1 MHDLKKIE
9 EMVFNEIMNIA
20 ELNESIVDKTTALIG
35 DNSVIDSMK
44 LVELCLSLED
54 IAEKLGFEF
63 DWTSDKAMST
73 SRSMFKDAGSL
84 SNEFFN
90 QLKKN

>member
-1 MHDLKKIE
+1 MHDLKKVE
-9 EMVFNEIMNIA
+9 EIVFNEIMNVS
-20 ELNESIVDKTTALIG
+20 ELKESTIVSTTALIG
-35 DNSVIDSMK
+35 NDSVIDSMK

-54 IAEKLGFEF
+54 IAEELGFEF

-90 QLKKN
+90 QLKEN

>member
-1 MHDLKKIE
+1 MNNLTQIE
-9 EMVFNEIMNIA
+9 EMVFNEIMNA
-20 ELNESIVDKTTALIG
+20 SELKGLIVDKNTALIG
-35 DNSVIDSMK
+35 NGSVIDSMK

-54 IAEKLGFEF
+54 IAEELGFEF

-84 SNEFFN
+84 SSEFFN
-90 QLKKN
+90 QLKAN

>member
-1 MHDLKKIE
+1 MHDLKKVE
-9 EMVFNEIMNIA
+9 EIVFNEIMNVS
-20 ELNESIVDKTTALIG
+20 ELKESVILKTTALIG
-35 DNSVIDSMK
+35 NDSVIDSMK
-44 LVELCLSLED
+44 LVELCLALED
-54 IAEKLGFEF
+54 IAEELGFEF

-90 QLKKN
+90 QLKQN

>member
-1 MHDLKKIE
+1 MYDLKKVE
-9 EMVFNEIMNIA
+9 EIVFNEIMNVS
-20 ELNESIVDKTTALIG
+20 ELKKTIIDKNSALIG
-35 DNSVIDSMK
+35 NDSIIDSMK

-54 IAEKLGFEF
+54 IAEDLGFEF

-84 SNEFFN
+84 SNEFLN
-90 QLKKN
+90 QLKAN

>member
-1 MHDLKKIE
+1 MHDLKKVE
-9 EMVFNEIMNIA
+9 EIVFNEIMNVS
-20 ELNESIVDKTTALIG
+20 ELKGSIIVKTTALIG
-35 DNSVIDSMK
+35 NDSVIDSMK

-54 IAEKLGFEF
+54 IAEELGFEF

-90 QLKKN
+90 QLKEN

>member
-1 MHDLKKIE
+1 MHDLKKVE
-9 EMVFNEIMNIA
+9 EIVFNEIMNVS
-20 ELNESIVDKTTALIG
+20 ELKESVILKTTALIG
-35 DNSVIDSMK
+35 NDSVIDSMK
-44 LVELCLSLED
+44 LVELCLALED
-54 IAEKLGFEF
+54 IAEELGFEF

-90 QLKKN
+90 QLKEN